1 MHLPSRSIF
10 VKMIFFHFFY
20 YLLPVPIFFWQQ
32 SWFYIYPPLSD
43 KLIFFMIW
51 TNSISWVPPLL
62 VQDKSVLN
70 KEQERDS
77 RSCSL
82 FSTDLFCTKRG
93 YRKLQNRTQ
102 EIAST
107 RIPWNEI
114 NQKFPWKYA
123 HAKISSLKWERTLCT
138 NR

>member
-1 MHLPSRSIF
+1 
-10 VKMIFFHFFY
+10 
-20 YLLPVPIFFWQQ
+20 
-32 SWFYIYPPLSD
+32 
-43 KLIFFMIW
+43 MIW

-107 RIPWNEI
+107 RIPGNEI

-123 HAKISSLKWERTLCT
+123 HAKISSLKWGRTLYT